1 MKESASDLPT
11 TFPVGPPCLCPSH
24 GRHRQAFRIGAALRD
39 VLKAWARPRDCTFA
53 KTVRPRR
60 YRPDFGRC
68 RNSRASS
75 GSSRGHINAR
85 SVPDSNH
92 AIPALTAAAETN
104 VHSGFS
110 MGAGCVFKSLGSR
123 VDLRIRSFAT
133 LSSKRIP
140 APSWGAHSD
149 TTRRRSRFQMAA
161 FPPTSPVNRSDPDS
175 SNCTEVRAAV
185 WCLRVATGRGGGG
198 GVCSIQLF
206 LFEC

>member
-1 MKESASDLPT
+1 MRRRRGVGAKEEEGGGAWRGLKESASDLPT

-104 VHSGFS
+104 VHSGLICHCP
-110 MGAGCVFKSLGSR
+110 AL
-123 VDLRIRSFAT
+123 LN
-133 LSSKRIP
+133 SS
-140 APSWGAHSD
+140 SSD
-149 TTRRRSRFQMAA
+149 
-161 FPPTSPVNRSDPDS
+161 
-175 SNCTEVRAAV
+175 
-185 WCLRVATGRGGGG
+185 
-198 GVCSIQLF
+198 
-206 LFEC
+206 